1 MIDAK
6 IGDKVTVAET
16 IHGFDDTGN
25 KKERTYTITAIY
37 SHMVLAECKGI
48 RRCFNY
54 GDLVRL
60 GLQKQHPEYE
70 SLRTERVFDF
80 HSGRPRKE
88 AS

>member
-6 IGDKVTVAET
+6 IGDKITLSET

-37 SHMVLAECKGI
+37 PHMVLAEHKGI
-48 RRCFNY
+48 RRCFSY

-60 GLQKQHPEYE
+60 GLQKQHPVYE
-70 SLRTERVFDF
+70 SLRTERFFDF

-88 AS
+88 MS